1 MTNMTYLI
9 KNQIK
14 RVGKDNLLLLL
25 SVYPLIL
32 AVTGRYLVPF
42 LRTSF
47 IDRLDLA
54 VHYPTILAFLI
65 LANPYIY
72 GALAAFLLL
81 DEREENVLQAIRVT
95 PLSLNRYL
103 LIKVAFFTGLSF
115 VSGVFITLIA
125 GFLKMSLVD
134 AIALNALLAL
144 AAPFNMVLIN
154 SFAKNRVEGFALVKG
169 SGMLI
174 MLPLAAFYIPNPYNV
189 LVGILPGYWPAM
201 AIRLLYEDSF
211 SMMPY
216 WSYAIA
222 GLVYMVLLIM
232 LLSRRFKKNIS

>member
-1 MTNMTYLI
+1 
-9 KNQIK
+9 
-14 RVGKDNLLLLL
+14 
-25 SVYPLIL
+25 
-32 AVTGRYLVPF
+32 
-42 LRTSF
+42 
-47 IDRLDLA
+47 
-54 VHYPTILAFLI
+54 

-115 VSGVFITLIA
+115 VSGVFITLIV
-125 GFLKMSLVD
+125 GFLKMSLLD
-134 AIALNALLAL
+134 TILLNALLAL
-144 AAPFNMVLIN
+144 ATPFNMIFIN

-174 MLPLAAFYIPNPYNV
+174 VLPLAAFYIPSPYNV

-201 AIRLLYEDSF
+201 AIRVMYEENF
-211 SMMPY
+211 SQISY
-216 WSYAIA
+216 WGYAIM
-222 GLVYMVLLIM
+222 GTIYIVMLIK
-232 LLSRRFKKNIS
+232 LLSHRFKKKVS